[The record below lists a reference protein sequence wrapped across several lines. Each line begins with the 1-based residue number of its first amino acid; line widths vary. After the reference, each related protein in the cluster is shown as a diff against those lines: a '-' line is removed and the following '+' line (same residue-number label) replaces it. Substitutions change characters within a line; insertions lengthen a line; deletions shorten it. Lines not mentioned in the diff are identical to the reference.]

1 MQFMLIDFGKHSN
14 KQLFLNK
21 EITTLIKTLKKEKQK
36 KFKFWHDAVGEKIS
50 EIAVPYMMKK
60 NVLLVRVSDSV
71 WRFELTK
78 RKDELLKKVNENSE
92 KKIKDIIFK

>member
-1 MQFMLIDFGKHSN
+1 MPINFRKHTR

-21 EITTLIKTLKKEKQK
+21 EVASLIKSLKKDRQK
-36 KFKFWHDAVGEKIS
+36 KFGFWSEAVGEKIS

-60 NVLLVRVSDSV
+60 DVLMVRVSDSV

-78 RKDELLKKVNENSE
+78 RKEELLLKVNSITE

>member
-1 MQFMLIDFGKHSN
+1 MSINYRKHSN
-14 KQLFLNK
+14 KQIFINN
-21 EITTLIKTLKKEKQK
+21 EVSSLIKSLKKDRQK
-36 KFKFWHDAVGEKIS
+36 KFGFWLETVGEKIS

-60 NVLLVRVSDSV
+60 DVLMVRVSDSV

-78 RKDELLKKVNENSE
+78 RKEELLFKVNENRE

>member
-1 MQFMLIDFGKHSN
+1 MPVNFKKHTQ

-21 EITTLIKTLKKEKQK
+21 EVASLIKSLKKDRQK
-36 KFKFWHDAVGEKIS
+36 KFGFWSESVGEKIS

-60 NVLLVRVSDSV
+60 DILMVRVSDSV

-78 RKDELLKKVNENSE
+78 RKEELLLKINSNSE